1 MNTSAVAAAP
11 WAVVQRIYRGVP
23 VIDAVEVAA
32 VTTTAVVELLPD
44 NAYADFTADACV
56 CNNDALNADVTSHQ
70 NGGDSVSNSIE
81 VHALGRGNQA
91 QCLIGCQV
99 TGMVG
104 GGACC
109 AWIRHD

>member
-44 NAYADFTADACV
+44 NAYADFTAV
-56 CNNDALNADVTSHQ
+56 PV
-70 NGGDSVSNSIE
+70 
-81 VHALGRGNQA
+81 ALGPVYTA
-91 QCLIGCQV
+91 S
-99 TGMVG
+99 
-104 GGACC
+104 C
-109 AWIRHD
+109 AVVKLMLAFATMML

>member
-44 NAYADFTADACV
+44 NAYADLTVVPVAPGPVYTA
-56 CNNDALNADVTSHQ
+56 S
-70 NGGDSVSNSIE
+70 
-81 VHALGRGNQA
+81 
-91 QCLIGCQV
+91 
-99 TGMVG
+99 
-104 GGACC
+104 C
-109 AWIRHD
+109 AVVKLMLAFATMML

>member
-44 NAYADFTADACV
+44 SAYADFTAVPVAAGPVYTASCAV
-56 CNNDALNADVTSHQ
+56 VKLMLALATM
-70 NGGDSVSNSIE
+70 I
-81 VHALGRGNQA
+81 L
-91 QCLIGCQV
+91 
-99 TGMVG
+99 
-104 GGACC
+104 
-109 AWIRHD
+109 